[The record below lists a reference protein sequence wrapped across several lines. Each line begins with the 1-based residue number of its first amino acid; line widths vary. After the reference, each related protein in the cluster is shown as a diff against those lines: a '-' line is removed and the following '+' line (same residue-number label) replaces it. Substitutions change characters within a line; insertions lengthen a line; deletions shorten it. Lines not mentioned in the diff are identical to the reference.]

1 MTAPRNG
8 SPDAFH
14 SRVLLAAI
22 AATLFASTLA
32 AAEGPVSPLSP
43 EQALAGLK
51 IDPELTVELAAAE
64 PDVIDPVFIAFDPR
78 GRMWVVQLGDYPNGP
93 APGEPGRSSIRVL
106 TDEDGDGRFTNPV
119 VFADG
124 LLFANTLM
132 FWQDGVLVTTDGRLD
147 FMADRDGDGKAEFRE
162 TWFEGFSRENPQ
174 LRANTPTLG
183 HDGLIYVA
191 NGLRGGKVKAV
202 REEWGDHEPID
213 ISGRDFAFDPFTGQ
227 ARAVSGHGQFGMSFD
242 DFGRRFVCS
251 NRNPCVQ
258 VVVSERALEKN
269 RDVAVTA
276 VVADVAASG
285 EASRIYP
292 ISRFWTT
299 SNLHAGQFTAACGLH
314 VFRGDGLGSSYT
326 GNALTCDPTGNLVH
340 RELLDGDAVV
350 FRGRSPYDK
359 REFIASEDTWFR
371 PVNLATGPDGS
382 LYIAD
387 MYRAVI
393 EHPQFMPEELKTRP
407 DLLLGMD
414 RGRVY
419 RVKNTAAARPKEPA
433 PKLHETATSDVIL
446 LLEHPNAWQ
455 RETAFRLL
463 VERQDRAV
471 ATKLLQLLPSA
482 SPRALTLMLWSLHSL
497 GSITADQLLAVV
509 QSTKDA
515 DVLEECLHLANL
527 LDAKNGTDAAATAAK
542 LIAGK
547 PGKISGRL
555 RYHVALNLAPADFE
569 VTARL
574 CRQQLDDPW
583 LRTAALLSSK
593 ESAVE
598 VFSELVES
606 AEPRDVAP
614 LLEFGSRLMQSVAAR
629 GARDEIGEALKAT
642 AHLAGID
649 AQRRLEVESTLW
661 TALAAALRSKG
672 KSPSLMLEAA
682 ASAGI
687 DMATE
692 FNEAIRIAASEESP
706 LKPRLS
712 AVRLLELE
720 TFDRAQPPLVACLQS
735 ADSTIVSAAV
745 SALAAHSDPRVG
757 PLLLENYSSRSPSV
771 RREIQTAIF
780 RSEPRIAALLDA
792 VDAGRIVATEIDS
805 SRMQQLARVKDPQL
819 KERGAKLIAA
829 NRPADR
835 AAVIERYQPALA
847 RKGDPAHGRE
857 LFSKNCAQC
866 HRIGDIGVNVA
877 PDISDSRVKLPSQLL
892 TDILDPNRAID
903 NNYFSY
909 VVVDRDGAIHTG
921 VIATETATSI
931 TLRQPED
938 KRVTIA
944 RDNIEQLKSTG
955 QSLMPVGLEKA
966 LSVEDMSDLISFIKN
981 WRYLQGEVPKEVIR

>member
-1 MTAPRNG
+1 MTAPRSG
-8 SPDAFH
+8 SPDAF
-14 SRVLLAAI
+14 SSLVPLAAI
-22 AATLFASTLA
+22 VATLFASTLA
-32 AAEGPVSPLSP
+32 AADGPASPLSP

-51 IDPELTVELAAAE
+51 TDPGLTVELAAAE
-64 PDVIDPVFIAFDPR
+64 PDVIDPVYIAFDPQ
-78 GRMWVVQLGDYPNGP
+78 GRLWVVQMGDYPNGP

-147 FMADRDGDGKAEFRE
+147 FMADRDGDGKADFRE

-202 REEWGDHEPID
+202 RKEWGDHEPID

-258 VVVSERALEKN
+258 VVVSERALDKN

-314 VFRGDGLGSSYT
+314 VFRGDGLGSAYY

-340 RELLDGDAVV
+340 REVLSGEGVV
-350 FRGRSPYDK
+350 FQGRSPYDK
-359 REFIASEDTWFR
+359 REFLASEDTWFR

-407 DLLLGMD
+407 DLLLGTD

-419 RVKNTAAARPKEPA
+419 RVKSAAAARPKEPA
-433 PKLHETATSDVIL
+433 PKLHETATSDLIP

-463 VERQDRAV
+463 VERQDRAA
-471 ATKLLQLLPSA
+471 ATTILQLLPSA
-482 SPRALTLMLWSLHSL
+482 SPRALTLMLWSLNSL
-497 GSITADQLLAVV
+497 GSITADQLLTVV

-527 LDAKNGTDAAATAAK
+527 LDAKNGTDSAATAAK
-542 LIAGK
+542 LIAEKSGSL
-547 PGKISGRL
+547 SGRL
-555 RYHVALNLAPADFE
+555 RYHVALNLAPADFK

-606 AEPRDVAP
+606 AEPRDVAS

-629 GARDEIGEALKAT
+629 GVRDEIGEALMAT
-642 AHLAGID
+642 GHLAGVD
-649 AQRRLEVESTLW
+649 GARRLEVESTLW
-661 TALAAALRSKG
+661 TALAAALRSRG
-672 KSPSLMLEAA
+672 KSPTLMLEAA

-692 FNEAIRIAASEESP
+692 FNEAIRIAGADESP
-706 LKPRLS
+706 LKSRLT

-720 TFDRAQPPLVACLQS
+720 TFDRAQPPLQACLQS

-745 SALAAHSDPRVG
+745 SALAALSDPRVG

-780 RSEPRIAALLDA
+780 RSEPRIAALLDE
-792 VDAGRIVATEIDS
+792 VDAGRIAATEIDS
-805 SRMQQLARVKDPQL
+805 ARMQQLARVKDPQL
-819 KERGAKLIAA
+819 KERGTKLIAA

-835 AAVIERYQPALA
+835 AEVIERYQPALA

-866 HRIGDIGVNVA
+866 HRIGEIGVNVA

-966 LSVEDMSDLISFIKN
+966 LSVEEMSDLISFIKN
-981 WRYLQGEVPKEVIR
+981 WRYLQGCL